1 MYYLGIDGGGT
12 KTQFTIINENIE
24 VIESIKKGTSHFK
37 QIGLN
42 RVEKVLRD
50 GLDEIL
56 CKSNIKLEQI
66 DGVGIGIAGYGN
78 IKKDREEIRK
88 VIEKVFKS
96 LKYILK
102 NDVEIALNGAL
113 NGEDGIV
120 IVSGTGSI
128 ALSKI
133 NNQYKRCGGFGY
145 TIGDEGSAYWIGKK
159 IIEIFSKEVDGR
171 LEKTYIYEIIKN
183 NLKLSNDYDFIKYI
197 NEDIKSDR
205 LEIAKFSKVCFEAA
219 KLGDEN
225 AINIFNLAAKELSEL
240 INLLIKD
247 FNYNNVKVSYIGG
260 VFKSE
265 KFILDPLIKFLDKR
279 CELISPK
286 YTADIGAAIL
296 AMKNID

>member
-42 RVEKVLRD
+42 RLEKVLRD

-66 DGVGIGIAGYGN
+66 DAVGIGIAGYGN

>member
-42 RVEKVLRD
+42 GVEKVLRD

-56 CKSNIKLEQI
+56 CKSNIKLDQI

-78 IKKDREEIRK
+78 IKKDRED
-88 VIEKVFKS
+88 IEKVIKKVFKNF
-96 LKYILK
+96 KYILK

-133 NNQYKRCGGFGY
+133 NNEYKRCGGFGY
-145 TIGDEGSAYWIGKK
+145 TIGDEGSAYWIGRKVV
-159 IIEIFSKEVDGR
+159 EIFSKEVDGR

-183 NLKLSNDYDFIKYI
+183 KLNLSNDYNFIKYI
-197 NEDIKSDR
+197 NEDIKADR
-205 LEIAKFSKVCFEAA
+205 LEIAKFSEVCFEAA

-240 INLLIKD
+240 INLLIKE
-247 FNYNNVKVSYIGG
+247 FKYNNVKVSYIGG

-265 KFILDPLIKFLDKR
+265 KFILDPLIKLLDKR
-279 CELISPK
+279 GQLIQPK

>member
-66 DGVGIGIAGYGN
+66 DAVGIGIAGYGN

>member
-42 RVEKVLRD
+42 GVEKVLRD

-56 CKSNIKLEQI
+56 CKSNIKLDQI

-78 IKKDREEIRK
+78 IKKDREAIEK
-88 VIEKVFKS
+88 VIEKIFKS
-96 LKYILK
+96 YKYILK
-102 NDVEIALNGAL
+102 NDIEIALNGAL

-133 NNQYKRCGGFGY
+133 NNEYKRCGGFGY
-145 TIGDEGSAYWIGKK
+145 TIGDEGSAYWIGRKVV
-159 IIEIFSKEVDGR
+159 EIFSKEVDGR

-183 NLKLSNDYDFIKYI
+183 KLNLSNDYNFIKYI
-197 NEDIKSDR
+197 NEDIKADR
-205 LEIAKFSKVCFEAA
+205 LEIAKFSEVCFEAA

-247 FNYNNVKVSYIGG
+247 FKYNNVKVSYIGG

-279 CELISPK
+279 CKLISPK
-286 YTADIGAAIL
+286 YTADIGAAII

>member
-42 RVEKVLRD
+42 GVEKVLRD

-56 CKSNIKLEQI
+56 CKSNIKLDQI
-66 DGVGIGIAGYGN
+66 DGIGIGIAGYGN
-78 IKKDREEIRK
+78 IKKDREAIEK

-96 LKYILK
+96 YKYILK

-133 NNQYKRCGGFGY
+133 NNEYKRCGGFGY
-145 TIGDEGSAYWIGKK
+145 TIGDEGSAYWIGRKVV
-159 IIEIFSKEVDGR
+159 EIFSKEVDGR

-183 NLKLSNDYDFIKYI
+183 KLNLSNDYNFIKYI
-197 NEDIKSDR
+197 NEDIKADR
-205 LEIAKFSKVCFEAA
+205 LEIAKFSEVCFEAA

-247 FNYNNVKVSYIGG
+247 FKYNNVKASYIGG

-265 KFILDPLIKFLDKR
+265 KFILDPLIKLLDKR
-279 CELISPK
+279 CELIPPK